1 MPPLVLL
8 DATPLAGPAND
19 RADAT
24 WVRGVLSGMSG
35 VAIAERP
42 HLLIGSGDPATP
54 GFVAHRLAPRP
65 GLLARRPGRATADP
79 APEHAHADLVHLT
92 SEAPIDVFAPIM
104 TCMDLLP
111 LRFPTLVFGRVSG
124 GARARYNAY
133 LERLA
138 GARLILTPTASVSLD
153 LQELL
158 AIPEARIRVAGL
170 GAEPAPDPAP
180 DPDSTAAPTV
190 LVVAN
195 REPFTNA
202 DLAVRALAASDPA
215 AELGLVIAGVADR
228 RRRERLVRRARSL
241 GIGDRVRVLGVLSAR
256 ELTALRATATLAAV
270 PALAGAASV
279 PALAALA
286 AGIPLL
292 ASDATDLDEIAGPAL
307 RLPTGRPEEWGD
319 ALTALID
326 DPTRRRAMAA
336 AGRAHA
342 AGVSWTQTTG
352 VVRAAWAEATGG

>member
-1 MPPLVLL
+1 MVRPERRRPRTRQHPTLPP
-8 DATPLAGPAND
+8 
-19 RADAT
+19 ADQRLYLF
-24 WVRGVLSGMSG
+24 WKYGGY
-35 VAIAERP
+35 
-42 HLLIGSGDPATP
+42 ATP
-54 GFVAHRLAPRP
+54 GDK
-65 GLLARRPGRATADP
+65 GDDIRAA
-79 APEHAHADLVHLT
+79 AAQLMIA
-92 SEAPIDVFAPIM
+92 
-104 TCMDLLP
+104 LP
-111 LRFPTLVFGRVSG
+111 S
-124 GARARYNAY
+124 
-133 LERLA
+133 
-138 GARLILTPTASVSLD
+138 
-153 LQELL
+153 
-158 AIPEARIRVAGL
+158 
-170 GAEPAPDPAP
+170 
-180 DPDSTAAPTV
+180 
-190 LVVAN
+190 
-195 REPFTNA
+195 
-202 DLAVRALAASDPA
+202 
-215 AELGLVIAGVADR
+215 LGLVIAGVADR
-228 RRRERLVRRARSL
+228 RRRVRLVRRARSL